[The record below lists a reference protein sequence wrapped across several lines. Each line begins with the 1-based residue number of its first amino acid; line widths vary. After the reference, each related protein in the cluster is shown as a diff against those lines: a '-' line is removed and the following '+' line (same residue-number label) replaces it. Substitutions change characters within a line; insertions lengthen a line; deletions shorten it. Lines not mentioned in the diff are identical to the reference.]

1 MPLTLR
7 RKRDETWLE
16 AALRISEA
24 KGLRTEV
31 EAEYD
36 AAMALHATMAQSA
49 WAALYTWDL
58 LPFETPG
65 RGGWPIFDGALRCP
79 VCLSA
84 DITFAGSYAG
94 VGTGP
99 GGRGRLGDPGGLEIN
114 QCGECGETHTWAAQ
128 TPDGVRW

>member
-16 AALRISEA
+16 AAIRIAEPV
-24 KGLRTEV
+24 GLHTEV
-31 EAEYD
+31 VAEYD
-36 AAMALHATMAQSA
+36 AAVDLNATMAQSA

-58 LPFETPG
+58 LPFERPG

-84 DITFAGSYAG
+84 DITFTGSYAAG
-94 VGTGP
+94 WSA
-99 GGRGRLGDPGGLEIN
+99 RKIN
-114 QCGECGETHTWAAQ
+114 LCGACGETHSWVED